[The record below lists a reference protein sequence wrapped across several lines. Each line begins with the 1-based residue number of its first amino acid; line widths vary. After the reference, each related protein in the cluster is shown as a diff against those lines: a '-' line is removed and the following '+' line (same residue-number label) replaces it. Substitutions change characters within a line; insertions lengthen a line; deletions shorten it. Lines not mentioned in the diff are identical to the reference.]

1 MGLYNP
7 GEIELN
13 DPPVFEMEQKVRLR
27 KMIRNDGTFPGK
39 EVGETLAK
47 KGEVG
52 YVVGIGTY
60 LQSYYI
66 YAVHFLE
73 KGYVV
78 GCRYKELLPA
88 EEPFIDTDDDDLDET
103 VDTVEEASTLIKS
116 S

>member
-7 GEIELN
+7 GEVELN
-13 DPPVFEMEQKVRLR
+13 DPPIFEIEQKVRLR

-39 EVGETLAK
+39 EIGEVLAK

-52 YVVGIGTY
+52 YVISIGTY

-73 KGYVV
+73 NGHIV
-78 GCRYKELLPA
+78 GCRYKELVPA
-88 EEPFIDTDDDDLDET
+88 EEPLSDDTDDEEI
-103 VDTVEEASTLIKS
+103 VEPTLQES
-116 S
+116 QV

>member
-7 GEIELN
+7 GEVELN

-39 EVGETLAK
+39 EVGEVLAK

-73 KGYVV
+73 NGYVV
-78 GCRYKELLPA
+78 GCRYKELVPA
-88 EEPFIDTDDDDLDET
+88 EEPFIDDTNDEEIVET
-103 VDTVEEASTLIKS
+103 VAAQSLQESRV
-116 S
+116 